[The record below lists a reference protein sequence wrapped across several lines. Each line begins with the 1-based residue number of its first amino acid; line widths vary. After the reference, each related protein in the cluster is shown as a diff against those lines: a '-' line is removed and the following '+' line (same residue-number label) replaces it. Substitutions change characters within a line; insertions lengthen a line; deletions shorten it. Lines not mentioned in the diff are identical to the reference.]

1 MFCELNV
8 WNDIKSIKNTI
19 NDPPEQRKDF
29 IAEIQRE
36 LLRIVIVTTKEPQAF
51 LPSVNECK
59 NINEVDD
66 PCNKLS
72 YMQDR
77 LQVIADNET
86 DVFKRMKGLLRK
98 N

>member
-1 MFCELNV
+1 M
-8 WNDIKSIKNTI
+8 
-19 NDPPEQRKDF
+19 
-29 IAEIQRE
+29 
-36 LLRIVIVTTKEPQAF
+36 IVTTKEPQEF

-77 LQVIADNET
+77 LRVIADNET
-86 DVFKRMKGLLRK
+86 GVLERMKGLLRK
-98 N
+98 D